1 MDFVAIAGLSALLML
16 GLPAQTP
23 PPENICGTVQDQT
36 GAPVAG
42 GKVEL
47 SAADNRVD
55 TKTDGG
61 GRFCFDQFESGEY
74 RLSVQAR
81 GFRTYEMRL
90 AVHSGESP
98 RLIITLT
105 LETMSQHVTVPEG
118 AADA

>member
-47 SAADNRVD
+47 STADNRVD

-74 RLSVQAR
+74 RLSGQAR

-90 AVHSGESP
+90 AVHSGQSP
-98 RLIITLT
+98 PLIITLT
-105 LETMSQHVTVPEG
+105 LETVSPPLTVSVGSPR
-118 AADA
+118 